1 MNIRTIAA
9 VLSLTILCIPAVT
22 DARTYVDKVGRA
34 ISIPASPQRIVSLA
48 PNITET
54 LFALGLDKEIVGVTR
69 FCDYPQET
77 ASKRKIG
84 GLVNPS
90 LEKIV
95 SLKPDLVI
103 GTADGNRK
111 ETVDRLER
119 IGLPVYVVNP
129 GSLDDILEM
138 ILDIGEITG
147 RRKTANRL
155 VDNLRKRI
163 DHVVLLTEDSSRPG
177 VFFQVG
183 VDAMITAGKNTFID
197 RLIRSAGGENIAGDS
212 TTRYPRFSMEKI
224 ILKNPDIIIVSSAKN
239 RTSSSIKQAWGK
251 WKDIAAVEKG
261 NIHVINPDL
270 VSRPAPRIVDGLE
283 IIAKIIHP
291 EIVW

>member
-1 MNIRTIAA
+1 MNIKTLVA
-9 VLSLTILCIPAVT
+9 VLSLATLCIPAVG
-22 DARTYVDKVGRA
+22 DARTYVDQIGRE
-34 ISIPASPQRIVSLA
+34 ISLSPSPQRIVSLA
-48 PNITET
+48 PGITET
-54 LFALGLDKEIVGVTR
+54 LFALGLDKEIAGVTT
-69 FCDYPQET
+69 FCDHPRKA

-90 LEKIV
+90 LEDIV
-95 SLKPDLVI
+95 SLDPDLVI

-129 GSLDDILEM
+129 GSLDEILAM
-138 ILDIGEITG
+138 ISDIGEITG
-147 RRKTANRL
+147 KEKEAGRL

-163 DHVVLLTEDSSRPG
+163 DHVVLLTKNSARPG
-177 VFFQVG
+177 VYFQVG
-183 VDAMITAGKNTFID
+183 EGAMITSGKDTVID
-197 RLIRSAGGENIAGDS
+197 RLIRTAGGKNIAGDS
-212 TTRYPRFSMEKI
+212 TIRYPRLGIEEI

-239 RTSSSIKQAWGK
+239 GASSIKKTWGK
-251 WKDIAAVEKG
+251 WQDIAAVKKG
-261 NIHVINPDL
+261 NIHVIDPDL

-283 IIAKIIHP
+283 TITGILHP

>member
-1 MNIRTIAA
+1 MNIKTLAA
-9 VLSLTILCIPAVT
+9 ALSLVILCIPAVA
-22 DARTYVDKVGRA
+22 DARTYVDKMGRE
-34 ISIPASPQRIVSLA
+34 ISIPPSPQRIVSLA

-54 LFALGLDKEIVGVTR
+54 LFALGLDREIAGVTR
-69 FCDYPQET
+69 FCDYPQEA
-77 ASKRKIG
+77 ASKRQVG
-84 GLVNPS
+84 GLVSPS

-95 SLKPDLVI
+95 SLEPDLVI

-129 GSLDDILEM
+129 GSLDEILEM
-138 ILDIGEITG
+138 ILNIGEITG
-147 RRKTANRL
+147 KRTEADRL
-155 VDNLRKRI
+155 VANLRRRI
-163 DHVVLLTEDSSRPG
+163 DRVVLLTKDSARPG

-183 VDAMITAGKNTFID
+183 EGAMITAGKNTFID

-212 TTRYPRFSMEKI
+212 TTRYPRFSMEEI

-239 RTSSSIKQAWGK
+239 RSSPSAKETWER
-251 WKDIAAVEKG
+251 WKDIAAVKKG
-261 NIHVINPDL
+261 NIHVIDPDL

-283 IIAKIIHP
+283 TMAGIIHP

>member
-1 MNIRTIAA
+1 M
-9 VLSLTILCIPAVT
+9 
-22 DARTYVDKVGRA
+22 
-34 ISIPASPQRIVSLA
+34 Q
-48 PNITET
+48 
-54 LFALGLDKEIVGVTR
+54 
-69 FCDYPQET
+69 
-77 ASKRKIG
+77 
-84 GLVNPS
+84 
-90 LEKIV
+90 
-95 SLKPDLVI
+95 DLVI
-103 GTADGNRK
+103 VTADGNRK

-261 NIHVINPDL
+261 NIHVINPGL

-283 IIAKIIHP
+283 TIARIIHP